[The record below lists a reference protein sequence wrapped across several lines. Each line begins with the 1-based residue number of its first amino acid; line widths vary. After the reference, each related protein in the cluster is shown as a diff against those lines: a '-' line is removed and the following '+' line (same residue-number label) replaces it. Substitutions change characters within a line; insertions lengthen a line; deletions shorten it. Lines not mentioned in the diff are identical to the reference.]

1 MKLKNDLRPEAASRW
16 LEKARRD
23 LDTAWLNHKHGGYT
37 DVTCYFCHQTVE
49 KALKAFLIYHSIRFK
64 KVHVLPN
71 LLQACISQNKTFS
84 RFQKHC
90 QILNDYY
97 IEAKYPLEFP
107 IDYPKKEA
115 EEALKLA
122 EEILEFVK
130 KKI

>member
-1 MKLKNDLRPEAASRW
+1 MTFVQKQL
-16 LEKARRD
+16 
-23 LDTAWLNHKHGGYT
+23 
-37 DVTCYFCHQTVE
+37 
-49 KALKAFLIYHSIRFK
+49 
-64 KVHVLPN
+64 VLPH
-71 LLQACISQNKTFS
+71 LLQSCIAKNRTFS

-115 EEALKLA
+115 QEALKLA
-122 EEILEFVK
+122 EEILEFIK